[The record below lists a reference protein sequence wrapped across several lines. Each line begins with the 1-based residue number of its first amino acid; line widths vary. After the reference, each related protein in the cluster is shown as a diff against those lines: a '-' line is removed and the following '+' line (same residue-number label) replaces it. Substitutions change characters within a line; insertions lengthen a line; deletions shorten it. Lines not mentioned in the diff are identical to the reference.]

1 MKDLSH
7 DVAYDITLQQ
17 INLLIRRKDYAKAM
31 NHVETLAAQ
40 LEEDD
45 ADIHQRAKVM
55 IIKARIHERAGT
67 AQKGFSLAVRAAT
80 LAHRAHLLP
89 ILWEA
94 IGCIC
99 GVLHS
104 LDEFQGSL
112 QMLENIMP
120 QLLESGDCDLSARS
134 YSLIAD
140 AQVGLAGLMTQETLQ
155 RKERLTRGLES
166 LDMAFGEFAKLQD
179 VGGQCEVLAK
189 KASILQFNGDRV
201 LANDCASQYLSI
213 RKSAMD
219 EM

>member
-1 MKDLSH
+1 MKDLSQ
-7 DVAYDITLQQ
+7 DVAYDITLQH
-17 INLLIRRKDYAKAM
+17 IDLLVRKKDHAKAM
-31 NHVETLAAQ
+31 TLLETLAAQ
-40 LEEDD
+40 LEEDE

-89 ILWEA
+89 LLWEA

-104 LDEFQGSL
+104 LDQFQGSL

-120 QLLESGDCDLSARS
+120 QLLENGDCGLSARS

-140 AQVGLAGLMTQETLQ
+140 AQVGLAGLMTQESLQ
-155 RKERLTRGLES
+155 RKEKLTRGLES

-213 RKSAMD
+213 RRSAM
-219 EM
+219 EEI